1 MDALRLIKTS
11 RHALA
16 EARSVPDAL
25 AEAWQAG
32 LLTEAVGARIA
43 ERESG
48 ETAALGQLLC
58 DAGAHTVGCLDQSSG
73 GTSADGGADQEW
85 SRGDCGGAGRAARLD
100 ELGELEPV
108 LEELGRLLHEVAE
121 TLVVLACG
129 ADGES
134 LYWRCIDGVDAG
146 AECKDLVAELLRT
159 VRKQSGDES
168 TDGGSDSPDDGHGW
182 YEDEEWDHHRERRDG
197 DDRRRSHRQHG
208 ERLAGERPS
217 GERHRAGRAGTPDST
232 VEPDDAGTGPV
243 TDRCPER
250 GLPTLVIPLAPP
262 GASPGYRPPV
272 DESAEL
278 SVAARSAADQPAP
291 ASPPSVDRFGCA
303 PEERRSAPRPAS
315 ESLTDASSACIC
327 SSRLPGVV
335 VAGAAGS
342 VVAGTPAAAAVRGAV
357 GASDLGS
364 DMRGPLRLGGAV

>member
-1 MDALRLIKTS
+1 MDALRLIRTS

-48 ETAALGQLLC
+48 ETGALGQLLC

-73 GTSADGGADQEW
+73 GAAADGGADQEW
-85 SRGDCGGAGRAARLD
+85 SRGDWGGTGRAARLD

-129 ADGES
+129 AGGES

-159 VRKQSGDES
+159 VRKQSEDES
-168 TDGGSDSPDDGHGW
+168 TDEGSDSPDDGHGW
-182 YEDEEWDHHRERRDG
+182 YEDEEWDHRRERRSG
-197 DDRRRSHRQHG
+197 DDRQHG
-208 ERLAGERPS
+208 ERLGGERRS
-217 GERHRAGRAGTPDST
+217 GERHCARPGGAPELS

-243 TDRCPER
+243 ADRCSDR
-250 GLPTLVIPLAPP
+250 SLPTLVIPLAPP
-262 GASPGYRPPV
+262 GGSPGYRPPV

-278 SVAARSAADQPAP
+278 STAARSAADQMAS
-291 ASPPSVDRFGCA
+291 ASPPSADRFGCA
-303 PEERRSAPRPAS
+303 PAERRSAPRPAS
-315 ESLTDASSACIC
+315 ESLTDASRACIC

-335 VAGAAGS
+335 VAGVVGA
-342 VVAGTPAAAAVRGAV
+342 VVAGTPVAAAVCGGTA
-357 GASDLGS
+357 ASDLGS
-364 DMRGPLRLGGAV
+364 DMWGPLRLGGAT